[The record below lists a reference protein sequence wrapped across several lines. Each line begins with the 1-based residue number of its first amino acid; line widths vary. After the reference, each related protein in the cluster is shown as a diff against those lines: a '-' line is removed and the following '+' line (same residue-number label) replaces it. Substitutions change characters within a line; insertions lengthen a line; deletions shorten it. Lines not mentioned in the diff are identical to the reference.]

1 MQIFRLVI
9 IVIFVITIIS
19 CTTDQNAIAT
29 MKNATIPAKEF
40 ITRYTNLV
48 QSTGIKDTR
57 SSRLEALK
65 HLISEKILIDLQD
78 NSEYLN
84 QPHFIEQLNQI
95 KREVLLAFYKKKEI
109 YNKIDIS
116 ENELREAYVRINE
129 KISARHLFTRSENEA
144 WEYYNSIM
152 NGVTFEQLAPL
163 VFSDDSLAN
172 NGGYLGYFTW
182 GDMESNFEDAVFSM
196 KPGEISKPVQTSYG
210 YSIIKVE
217 DRFKSP
223 ILTEHQYQIKKDKLR
238 RLVLIQ
244 KMKQNE
250 KKFINQLEENLKIT
264 INDSI
269 LELLSDAL
277 SSKTIAFSSSSHEI
291 SKFQYSN
298 EILVRSS
305 FNDWTIEETI
315 LYLSEIPLSARL
327 KIKNT
332 KFLKAAIKGLVIQ
345 KYLLKDAEK
354 KGYGSDEEVEEMIKE
369 WSRTK
374 LYELKIKNI
383 VESSSIDSSYIY
395 EYYKEHKAEFITDDL
410 YNIQEILLE
419 TKHDADIIQLKL
431 KNGENFDN
439 LAKKYSIRPNADH
452 TLGISGYLPITR
464 FGILKEG
471 IKNSVIGKVNGP
483 FNVSGNFVFYKVLD
497 NKKGAEL
504 KFQEI
509 KDGILAILRQTYQR
523 QHFDSYFKN
532 LIIEHN
538 VKIDS
543 AYLFSVKI

>member
-1 MQIFRLVI
+1 
-9 IVIFVITIIS
+9 
-19 CTTDQNAIAT
+19 